1 MRPKDL
7 FQYNK
12 QHNCKEIK
20 CNEMNTVP
28 HQYLFH
34 LLFTLIKIALVPLHF
49 WLLSQWC
56 FVPRLCAESVLAARR
71 FLISWC
77 HLLRSRAWGG
87 EVCRRRRRISW
98 SDKLRTWDRIA
109 SCNHHSQTYFEMKT
123 TTKQPPTSRQYSKA
137 WNIYR
142 LTTEPHFILKY

>member
-1 MRPKDL
+1 MHQKYL
-7 FQYNK
+7 FQYNR

-34 LLFTLIKIALVPLHF
+34 LLFTLSKNSACSPSFLIVITMM
-49 WLLSQWC
+49 
-56 FVPRLCAESVLAARR
+56 LCAKTLRGECPCCQEVPHILMSSSPEQ
-71 FLISWC
+71 SWRIC
-77 HLLRSRAWGG
+77 AG
-87 EVCRRRRRISW
+87 RRRRRISR